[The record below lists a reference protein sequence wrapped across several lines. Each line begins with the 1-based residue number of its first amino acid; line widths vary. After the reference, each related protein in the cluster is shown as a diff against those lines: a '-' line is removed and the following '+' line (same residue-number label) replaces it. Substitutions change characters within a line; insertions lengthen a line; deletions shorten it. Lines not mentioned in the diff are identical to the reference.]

1 MKLVHINLE
10 KESGRRGRKRQRWK
24 GRGIIHALLLSFP
37 LTCCPSTKL
46 EKTAYAVHSDDFR
59 TYELSLITHQTSEKK
74 IPLPNNSWGPVHP
87 AVTLFSFMQ
96 SGIVRMGGCFWG
108 YLIISFNPDLLLG
121 PPMPHSTSV
130 YSYFQNQKTPKVW
143 RRPLYLQAFLT
154 RVKPTSPL
162 SLFHSVAQDQSFR
175 NPRNYSVPL
184 TSGQPWK
191 CLRLLMTPT
200 SSIPQIKNPK
210 SCLMYPFLY
219 SQIHSTHVHGTSM
232 S

>member
-1 MKLVHINLE
+1 MWGWHWRCPGEDSLCCSFGWFQDLWALPDHSSNLRE
-10 KESGRRGRKRQRWK
+10 KDTASQQFLRTS
-24 GRGIIHALLLSFP
+24 AS
-37 LTCCPSTKL
+37 CCHTL
-46 EKTAYAVHSDDFR
+46 HS
-59 TYELSLITHQTSEKK
+59 SLK
-74 IPLPNNSWGPVHP
+74 P
-87 AVTLFSFMQ
+87 FSFMQ

-121 PPMPHSTSV
+121 PPVPHSTSV